1 MAVRPEK
8 FTMRSIARV
17 AFVLI
22 TYSASRACARFSF
35 NTQDLVL
42 LVNDS
47 ATLTL
52 TLTDNVP
59 ENTTL
64 ILSTNHKDLL
74 TTNISKIEVTN
85 STGPN
90 VWPVELFGHDAGH
103 DLLKVDAYPSS
114 IKSSD
119 AFVRVTLQ
127 HSNELA
133 LFSVVVGWIY
143 FVAWSIS
150 FYPQMYEN
158 WKRKSVVGLNF
169 DFIALNLIGFML
181 YSMFNVGLWIP
192 EIEKDY
198 SARNPRG
205 LNPVQLNDIFF
216 SIHAVFATLITV
228 TQCYFY
234 EKGDQQVSRTAKSIM
249 SFYGLLIAILLVLVY
264 LQKIVWLDFLYYC
277 SYIKLTIT
285 LIKYIPQAVMN
296 YKRKSTIG
304 WSIGNIFLDFTGGL
318 LSILQMIINA
328 YNYNDWASV
337 FGDPTKFGLGL
348 LSVIFD
354 ILFFLQHYVFYSGV
368 NYAEFENCN
377 VVEVEDDEV
386 TNSEEHTKP
395 TDKPDDQIC

>member
-1 MAVRPEK
+1 MVVRPEQ
-8 FTMRSIARV
+8 FTMRSLVRV
-17 AFVLI
+17 AFILI
-22 TYSASRACARFSF
+22 ACSASQACASFSF
-35 NTQDLVL
+35 NTKDLVL

-47 ATLTL
+47 TTLTL
-52 TLTDNVP
+52 TLTDKVP
-59 ENTTL
+59 VNTTL

-74 TTNISKIEVTN
+74 TTNITKIEVNN
-85 STGPN
+85 STSSN
-90 VWPVELFGHDAGH
+90 TWPVELFGHNAGH
-103 DLLKVDAYPSS
+103 DLLKVDAYPPS

-127 HSNELA
+127 YSNELA
-133 LFSVVVGWIY
+133 LVSVVVGWIY

-158 WKRKSVVGLNF
+158 WTRKSVVGLNF
-169 DFIALNLIGFML
+169 DFIVLNLVGFIL

-198 SARNPRG
+198 IARNPRG

-249 SFYGLLIAILLVLVY
+249 SFYALIIAISLVLVY

-354 ILFFLQHYVFYSGV
+354 ILFFLQHYVFYSHDLL
-368 NYAEFENCN
+368 FEKKSIKNWK
-377 VVEVEDDEV
+377 
-386 TNSEEHTKP
+386 T
-395 TDKPDDQIC
+395 

>member
-8 FTMRSIARV
+8 FAMKNIIRV
-17 AFVLI
+17 TFVLI
-22 TYSASRACARFSF
+22 AYSVSWASAKFSF

-47 ATLTL
+47 TTLTL

-64 ILSTNHKDLL
+64 ILSINHKELL
-74 TTNISKIEVTN
+74 TTNITTIEVIN
-85 STGPN
+85 SSGPN

-103 DLLKVDAYPSS
+103 DLLKVDVYPSS

-133 LFSVVVGWIY
+133 LISVVVGWVY

-169 DFIALNLIGFML
+169 DFIALNLVGFIL

-192 EIEKDY
+192 EIEEEY

-228 TQCYFY
+228 AQCYFY
-234 EKGDQQVSRTAKSIM
+234 EKGEQQVSRTAKSIM

-277 SYIKLTIT
+277 SYIKLSIT

-354 ILFFLQHYVFYSGV
+354 ILFFLQHYVFYSPK
-368 NYAEFENCN
+368 
-377 VVEVEDDEV
+377 
-386 TNSEEHTKP
+386 NSKIYDLTGC
-395 TDKPDDQIC
+395 T

>member
-1 MAVRPEK
+1 MQGCDENILTSSDKIMAFIEKLNLWKTKINQEYPEI
-8 FTMRSIARV
+8 SIKPLTILLP
-17 AFVLI
+17 FSTSYLCEQGF
-22 TYSASRACARFSF
+22 SA
-35 NTQDLVL
+35 L
-42 LVNDS
+42 
-47 ATLTL
+47 
-52 TLTDNVP
+52 
-59 ENTTL
+59 
-64 ILSTNHKDLL
+64 
-74 TTNISKIEVTN
+74 TNIKNKKREKREKLN
-85 STGPN
+85 S
-90 VWPVELFGHDAGH
+90 VEEEM
-103 DLLKVDAYPSS
+103 
-114 IKSSD
+114 
-119 AFVRVTLQ
+119 R
-127 HSNELA
+127 
-133 LFSVVVGWIY
+133 
-143 FVAWSIS
+143 
-150 FYPQMYEN
+150 
-158 WKRKSVVGLNF
+158 VGLNF

-198 SARNPRG
+198 FARYPRG

-234 EKGDQQVSRTAKSIM
+234 EKGDQQLSRTVKSIM

-304 WSIGNIFLDFTGGL
+304 WSIGNIFLDFIGGL

-354 ILFFLQHYVFYSGV
+354 ILFFLQHYVFYRPERGWSYDRDYPKGV
-368 NYAEFENCN
+368 TWT
-377 VVEVEDDEV
+377 DDEDPSGIV
-386 TNSEEHTKP
+386 RLPEYTKLE
-395 TDKPDDQIC
+395 QLGVVS

>member
-1 MAVRPEK
+1 MNSIVRIP
-8 FTMRSIARV
+8 
-17 AFVLI
+17 FVLI
-22 TYSASRACARFSF
+22 VFSVCQTYANLFF
-35 NTQDLVL
+35 NTKELVL

-47 ATLTL
+47 ATLVL
-52 TLTDNVP
+52 TLTDDVS

-64 ILSTNHKDLL
+64 YLTTNHKDLL
-74 TTNISKIEVTN
+74 TTNLTKIEISN
-85 STGPN
+85 SIGPKN
-90 VWPVELFGHDAGH
+90 WPIELYGHNAGH
-103 DLLKVDAYPSS
+103 DLLKVEIVPSF

-133 LFSVVVGWIY
+133 LFSVIVGWIY

-158 WKRKSVVGLNF
+158 WTRKSVVGLNF
-169 DFIALNLIGFML
+169 DFIALNLLGFIL

-192 EIEKDY
+192 DIEKEY
-198 SARNPRG
+198 LSRNPRG

-216 SIHAVFATLITV
+216 SIHAVFATLITIF
-228 TQCYFY
+228 QCFFY
-234 EKGDQQVSRTAKSIM
+234 EKGEQRISRTAKSIF
-249 SFYGLLIAILLVLVY
+249 SFYGLILAVLLSLVY

-296 YKRKSTIG
+296 YKRKSTVG
-304 WSIGNIFLDFTGGL
+304 WSIGNIFLDFTGGI
-318 LSILQMIINA
+318 LSMVQMIINA

-368 NYAEFENCN
+368 HYEEFENHN
-377 VVEVEDDEV
+377 VVEVDEDEV
-386 TNSEEHTKP
+386 TSSKEHTTRP
-395 TDKPDDQIC
+395 SVTPDDQIC

>member
-1 MAVRPEK
+1 MAVRQEK
-8 FTMRSIARV
+8 FAMRSLVRV
-17 AFVLI
+17 VFVLI
-22 TYSASRACARFSF
+22 ACSVSQTCASFSF
-35 NTQDLVL
+35 NIKDLVL

-47 ATLTL
+47 TTLTL
-52 TLTDNVP
+52 ALTDNVP

-64 ILSTNHKDLL
+64 VLSTNHKDLL
-74 TTNISKIEVTN
+74 TTNITKIEVTN

-90 VWPVELFGHDAGH
+90 IWPIELFGHDAGH
-103 DLLKVDAYPSS
+103 DILKVDAFPPS

-127 HSNELA
+127 YSNELA
-133 LFSVVVGWIY
+133 LISVVVGWIY

-158 WKRKSVVGLNF
+158 WRRKSVVGLNF
-169 DFIALNLIGFML
+169 DFIALNLVGFIL

-198 SARNPRG
+198 IARNPRG

-249 SFYGLLIAILLVLVY
+249 SLYGLIIAVLLVLVY

-354 ILFFLQHYVFYSGV
+354 ILFFLQHYVFYSPKSSKIYDLTG
-368 NYAEFENCN
+368 C
-377 VVEVEDDEV
+377 
-386 TNSEEHTKP
+386 T
-395 TDKPDDQIC
+395 

>member
-8 FTMRSIARV
+8 FAMRSIIRV
-17 AFVLI
+17 AFILI
-22 TYSASRACARFSF
+22 AYSASWACARFSF
-35 NTQDLVL
+35 NTKDLVL

-47 ATLTL
+47 TTLTL

-59 ENTTL
+59 GNTTL
-64 ILSTNHKDLL
+64 VLSTNHKDLL
-74 TTNISKIEVTN
+74 TTNITKIEVTN
-85 STGPN
+85 SVGPN
-90 VWPVELFGHDAGH
+90 VWPVELFGHGAGH
-103 DLLKVDAYPSS
+103 DLLRVDAFPPS

-133 LFSVVVGWIY
+133 LVSVVVGWIY

-169 DFIALNLIGFML
+169 DFIALNLIGFIL

-234 EKGDQQVSRTAKSIM
+234 EKGDQQVSRTAKSII

-354 ILFFLQHYVFYSGV
+354 ILFFLQHYVFYRYV
-368 NYAEFENCN
+368 PQLIFCIVH
-377 VVEVEDDEV
+377 VVAYCMFTVL
-386 TNSEEHTKP
+386 
-395 TDKPDDQIC
+395 